1 MKILFINPKHHPH
14 SMNFVHCM
22 DIVGVKYSHL
32 PLSLPTLAALTP
44 ADCQVELID
53 ENVEP
58 VPYSTDADIIALTGS
73 VPQRKRVFELM
84 NAFRKM
90 GKFVAVGGPIT
101 FDMLEEC
108 MEHADAVFTGE
119 AEYTWPQFIR
129 DYRQKKTKSVYRQE
143 EFINMEDS
151 PVPHFH
157 LLKNNQYA
165 SACIQVTRGCPNRCD
180 FCDIPVKYGG
190 QPRSKKISQ
199 VLQEVRALSSLGHD
213 SIFIVDDNFAGNRPY
228 VKALLKEIA
237 ALLPSLPTRMYFY
250 TQATLDVANDEEL
263 LALMRDAQ
271 FRRLFIGVETGENE
285 ELRGLNKRHQSEMD
299 AKRAVEKIRAYGITV
314 WAGIMFGLEGDDKAA
329 FEKRIRFILEADLIP
344 VQVGLLQAIPG
355 TALYRKAADE
365 KRLLKLP
372 SILGLTAL
380 SEEELS
386 RGTNLV
392 PRKMSGEELEK
403 NFAMALRAMFSPEVF
418 EIKMAQY
425 LGSGTRDL
433 KSSVPTLNLKTV
445 MILARMLKFYLFR
458 AGAPARKM
466 FFSVTRKLIAKKMQ
480 SLDEVVFH
488 LLAYKH
494 LRTHYYKIAEI
505 CESRR

>member
-44 ADCQVELID
+44 RDCAIELID

-58 VPYSTDADIIALTGS
+58 VPHSTDAEIIALTGS
-73 VPQRKRVFELM
+73 VPQRKRVFELIDE
-84 NAFRKM
+84 FKRQ
-90 GKFVAVGGPIT
+90 GKFVAIGGPIT
-101 FDMLEEC
+101 FDMLDEC
-108 MEHADAVFTGE
+108 SEHADAVFVGE
-119 AEYTWPQFIR
+119 AEYTWPQFIA
-129 DYRQKKTKSVYRQE
+129 DYRQKDTRKVYHQK

-151 PVPHFH
+151 PVPLFH
-157 LLKNNQYA
+157 LLKSDQYA

-180 FCDIPVKYGG
+180 FCDIHVKYGG

-199 VLQEVRALSSLGHD
+199 ALEEIRALSNLGHD

-228 VKALLKEIA
+228 AKALLKEIA
-237 ALLPSLPTRMYFY
+237 AILPSLPTKMYFY

-263 LALMRDAQ
+263 LALMQAAE
-271 FRRLFIGVETGENE
+271 FRRLFIGVETGEKD
-285 ELRGLNKRHQSEMD
+285 ELRVLNKRHQSEMD
-299 AKRAVEKIRAYGITV
+299 AKRAVEKIRSYGITV
-314 WAGIMFGLEGDDKAA
+314 WAGIMFGLEGDDASA
-329 FEKRIRFILEADLIP
+329 FEKRIQFILDADLIP

-355 TALYRKAADE
+355 TTLYQRAEDE

-386 RGTNLV
+386 KGTNLV
-392 PRKMSGEELEK
+392 HSKMSGEELEK
-403 NFAMALRAMFSPEVF
+403 NFAKALKTMFSPEVF
-418 EIKMAQY
+418 EIKMTQY
-425 LGSGTRDL
+425 LGSGTRGL
-433 KSSVPTLNLKTV
+433 KSSAPALNFKTV
-445 MILARMLKFYLFR
+445 MIVARLLNFYIFR
-458 AGAPARKM
+458 AGGPSRKM
-466 FFSVTRKLIAKKMQ
+466 FFNVILKLISKKMQ

-494 LRTHYYKIAEI
+494 IRTHYYRIAEI